1 MEINSHYA
9 AGTPRKAGTRRVRTD
24 VFSSQQILEYI
35 KKAVKNLN
43 LRQTQHLFRHLNIKS
58 GRNLNLQ
65 CKVEVLHARGL
76 LLLILK
82 NLKKGRKTS
91 KKPRQLIPN

>member
-24 VFSSQQILEYI
+24 VFSSQQILESI
-35 KKAVKNLN
+35 KKPVKILN
-43 LRQTQHLFRHLNIKS
+43 LRLTQHLFRHLKIKS

-82 NLKKGRKTS
+82 NLKKRRKTS